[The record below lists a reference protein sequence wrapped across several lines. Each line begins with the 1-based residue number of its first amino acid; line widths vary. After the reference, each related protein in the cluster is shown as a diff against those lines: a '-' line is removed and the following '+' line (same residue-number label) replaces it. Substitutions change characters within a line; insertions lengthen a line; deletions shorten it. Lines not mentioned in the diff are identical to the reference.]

1 MTRVIDLTTL
11 SGFDMTEHSA
21 ICKLESPRRLQEKTT
36 LPLLVILI
44 VDVAPTLSNTTKY
57 IWSSFRDVSSRNVR
71 EGDFDLL
78 NEPM

>member
-44 VDVAPTLSNTTKY
+44 VDVAPTLSNTVRNT
-57 IWSSFRDVSSRNVR
+57 FGQVSEMFPVEMCVR
-71 EGDFDLL
+71 VTLTF
-78 NEPM
+78 